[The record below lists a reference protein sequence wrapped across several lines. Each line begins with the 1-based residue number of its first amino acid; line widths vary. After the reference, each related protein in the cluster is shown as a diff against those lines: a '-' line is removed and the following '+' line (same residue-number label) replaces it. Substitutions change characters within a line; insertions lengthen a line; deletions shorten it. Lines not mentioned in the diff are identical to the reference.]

1 MLTARLL
8 IEDQQME
15 PKQKNPLLGGFCW
28 LPLLGSNQS
37 DRLRMP
43 LAFFRREF
51 ACPLDTGIP
60 QAEPQSSHLFA
71 LRASRLSGN
80 ETGGGKKPTEK
91 PEAIA
96 SGFSLAPPAGLEPA
110 TT

>member
-1 MLTARLL
+1 
-8 IEDQQME
+8 
-15 PKQKNPLLGGFCW
+15 
-28 LPLLGSNQS
+28 
-37 DRLRMP
+37 MP

-51 ACPLDTGIP
+51 AGRLDAVLL

-96 SGFSLAPPAGLEPA
+96 SGFLLFL
-110 TT
+110 